1 MNLPSQALP
10 AQALA
15 SRRLLFICT
24 GNFFRSAFA
33 EHYFNHLAAENRKLG
48 AQDPR
53 RKPAA
58 WSAEFRGLD
67 LAQLSPSQR
76 AARMSHFALER
87 LRGLGIPVPMAPGAG
102 FPAHSPTPLALAD
115 LEQFDRIIAMHAPSH
130 RPMLRAF
137 LERHPGLPRAPGAL
151 LDRVEFWHI
160 DDVTAAPGAV
170 LTPEQQAGRSLD
182 EVQEAVE
189 HLFSKL

>member
-1 MNLPSQALP
+1 MNLSSQPLP
-10 AQALA
+10 AQAPAL
-15 SRRLLFICT
+15 RKVLFICT

-33 EHYFNHLAAENRKLG
+33 EHYFNHLAAENRELG
-48 AQDPR
+48 VRDPR

-58 WSAEFRGLD
+58 WSAESRGLD

-76 AARMSHFALER
+76 AARMSHFTLER
-87 LRGLGIPVPMAPGAG
+87 LRGLGVPVPMAPGAR

-115 LEQFDRIIAMHAPSH
+115 LERFDRVIAMHAPSH

-137 LERHPGLPRAPGAL
+137 VERHPGPPGAL

-160 DDVTAAPGAV
+160 DDVTAAPGAA

-189 HLFSKL
+189 RLFLSL